1 MATVACMAGNDE
13 IELATTFGDIART
26 LVAEEDAHATLRR
39 IVRLA
44 VDTIDACEHCGIS
57 IVEGRTIGSPAASDA
72 IPAIVDQLQSET
84 GEGPCVDA
92 IKDHEVFQTGR
103 LSQEARWPNFAH
115 RASQESGVESILSFR
130 LFIDK
135 DTLGSLNLYSSR
147 PDAFDEHD
155 VAFGAVFAAHAAVAW
170 STARLIDNL
179 RKGLQTRE
187 LIGEAVGILM
197 ARQDLTE
204 AEAFEVLKRA
214 SQRLNI
220 KLRLVAEGVVHPK
233 DASAPQEGLL

>member
-1 MATVACMAGNDE
+1 MAGHDE
-13 IELATTFGDIART
+13 IDLATSFGEIART

-57 IVEGRTIGSPAASDA
+57 IVEGRSIGSPAASDA
-72 IPAIVDQLQSET
+72 IPAIVDSLQSET

-92 IKDHEVFQTGR
+92 IQDHEVFQTGR
-103 LSQEARWPNFAH
+103 LSREARWPNFAH
-115 RASQESGVESILSFR
+115 RASQESGVESVLSFL
-130 LFIDK
+130 LFIEN
-135 DTLGSLNLYSSR
+135 DTMGSLNLYSSHR
-147 PDAFDEHD
+147 DAFDEHD

-179 RKGLQTRE
+179 RTGLQTRE

-197 ARQDLTE
+197 ARQDLSET
-204 AEAFEVLKRA
+204 EAFEVLKRA
-214 SQRLNI
+214 SQRLNV
-220 KLRLVAEGVVHPK
+220 KLRLVAEEVVHPK
-233 DASAPQEGLL
+233 DPPAPHG

>member
-1 MATVACMAGNDE
+1 VATVEWMVGNDE
-13 IELATTFGDIART
+13 IELATSFGDIART

-72 IPAIVDQLQSET
+72 IPALVDQLQSET
-84 GEGPCVDA
+84 GEGPCIEA
-92 IKDHEVFQTGR
+92 IRDHEVFQTGR
-103 LSQEARWPNFAH
+103 LSQEVRWPNFAH
-115 RASQESGVESILSFR
+115 RASEESGVESILSFR
-130 LFIDK
+130 LFIDE
-135 DTLGSLNLYSSR
+135 DTLGSLNLYSSHR
-147 PDAFDEHD
+147 DAFDQHD

-170 STARLIDNL
+170 STARVIDNL
-179 RKGLQTRE
+179 RKGMQTRE

-197 ARQDLTE
+197 ARQDLSETE
-204 AEAFEVLKRA
+204 AFDVLKRA

-220 KLRLVAEGVVHPK
+220 KLRLIAEGVVHPK
-233 DASAPQEGLL
+233 DPSAPHV

>member
-1 MATVACMAGNDE
+1 MVGNDE
-13 IELATTFGDIART
+13 IELATSFSDIART

-72 IPAIVDQLQSET
+72 IPALVDQLQSET
-84 GEGPCVDA
+84 GEGPCIEA
-92 IKDHEVFQTGR
+92 IRDHEVFQTGR
-103 LSQEARWPNFAH
+103 LSQEVRWPNFAH
-115 RASQESGVESILSFR
+115 RASEESGVESILSFR
-130 LFIDK
+130 LFIDE
-135 DTLGSLNLYSSR
+135 DTLGSLNLYSSHR
-147 PDAFDEHD
+147 DAFDQHD

-170 STARLIDNL
+170 STARVIDNL
-179 RKGLQTRE
+179 RKGMQTRE

-197 ARQDLTE
+197 ARQDLSETE
-204 AEAFEVLKRA
+204 AFDVLKRA

-220 KLRLVAEGVVHPK
+220 KLRLIAEGVVHPK
-233 DASAPQEGLL
+233 DPSAPHV

>member
-1 MATVACMAGNDE
+1 MAANDE
-13 IELATTFGDIART
+13 IDLAISFADIART

-39 IVRLA
+39 IVGLA

-57 IVEGRTIGSPAASDA
+57 VVEDGTIGSPAASDA
-72 IPAIVDQLQSET
+72 IPAIVDKLQSET

-92 IKDHEVFQTGR
+92 IQDHEVFQTGR
-103 LSQEARWPNFAH
+103 LSEEARWPNFAH

-170 STARLIDNL
+170 STAKVIDNL
-179 RKGLQTRE
+179 RLGLTTRE

-197 ARQDLTE
+197 ARQDISETE
-204 AEAFEVLKRA
+204 AFDVLKRA
-214 SQRLNI
+214 SQRLNV
-220 KLRLVAEGVVHPK
+220 KLRLIAEGVVHPK
-233 DASAPQEGLL
+233 DRWEPSQ

>member
-1 MATVACMAGNDE
+1 MVDNSQID
-13 IELATTFGDIART
+13 LAATFGDIART

-44 VDTIDACEHCGIS
+44 VDTIDACQHCGIS
-57 IVEGRTIGSPAASDA
+57 IVEGRKIGSPASSDEV
-72 IPAIVDQLQSET
+72 PALVDRLQSET

-115 RASQESGVESILSFR
+115 RANTESGIESILSIR
-130 LFIDK
+130 LFIEGN
-135 DTLGSLNLYSSR
+135 TMGSLNLYSAQ

-155 VAFGAVFAAHAAVAW
+155 VAFGAVFAAHAAVAVHG
-170 STARLIDNL
+170 SKIDNL
-179 RKGLQTRE
+179 RKGLQSRE

-197 ARQDLTE
+197 ARE
-204 AEAFEVLKRA
+204 NISEREAFDVLTRS
-214 SQRLNI
+214 SQRLNV
-220 KLRLVAEGVVHPK
+220 KLRLIAEEVVRPERSVTP
-233 DASAPQEGLL
+233 D

>member
-1 MATVACMAGNDE
+1 MATVEQMAGHDE
-13 IELATTFGDIART
+13 IDLAASFGDIART

-44 VDTIDACEHCGIS
+44 VDTIDSCEHCGIS
-57 IVEGRTIGSPAASDA
+57 IVEGRSIGSPAASDA
-72 IPAIVDQLQSET
+72 IPALVDELQSET

-92 IKDHEVFQTGR
+92 ILEHEVFQTGR
-103 LSQEARWPNFAH
+103 LSEEERWPDFAH
-115 RASQESGVESILSFR
+115 RASQESGIESILSFR
-130 LFIDK
+130 LFIEK
-135 DTLGSLNLYSSR
+135 DTMGSLNLYSSH

-170 STARLIDNL
+170 STSRVIDNL

-197 ARQDLTE
+197 ARQDLSETE
-204 AEAFEVLKRA
+204 AFDVLKRA
-214 SQRLNI
+214 SQRLNT

-233 DASAPQEGLL
+233 GPSASPEGSL

>member
-1 MATVACMAGNDE
+1 MATVEWMVGNDE
-13 IELATTFGDIART
+13 IELATSFSDIART

-72 IPAIVDQLQSET
+72 IPALVDQLQSET
-84 GEGPCVDA
+84 GEGPCIEA
-92 IKDHEVFQTGR
+92 IRDHEVFQTGR
-103 LSQEARWPNFAH
+103 LSQEVRWPNFAH
-115 RASQESGVESILSFR
+115 RASEESGVESILSFR
-130 LFIDK
+130 LFIDE
-135 DTLGSLNLYSSR
+135 DTLGSLNLYSSHR
-147 PDAFDEHD
+147 DAFDQHD

-170 STARLIDNL
+170 STARVIDNL
-179 RKGLQTRE
+179 RKGMQTRE

-197 ARQDLTE
+197 ARQDLSETE
-204 AEAFEVLKRA
+204 AFDVLKRA

-220 KLRLVAEGVVHPK
+220 KLRLIAEGVVHPK
-233 DASAPQEGLL
+233 DPSAPHV